1 MNFPADPVSSVSKL
15 ACESDCVWCVMNES
29 DFYMSMFVELRRRS
43 LAPARRF
50 SGLVALRKEH
60 GAIGNVPP
68 IVLERAGIYMRCDDN
83 DEGVSVLLGNACSE
97 IFAGPALAKVLRA
110 GHAYEARVLAALDAG
125 TAAQP
130 LVQHTAAAITDA
142 WWPFLESLTAHVPQR
157 ARAEAD
163 WCVNL
168 QVEGASAVHAGV
180 EMLLQLQAARSQSE
194 RVGVAVAAA
203 SYHGPA
209 TTSLGVP
216 FVPMSALTSATK
228 PPQLIYPAPTPWRP
242 LDGAADVQLLQGEW
256 RSFFAEH
263 GPRLGVVVV
272 EPQWGSSCAGACWP
286 PELLREFI
294 GMAHDHGALVLCD
307 EVMCGLGRHA
317 LPRGGV
323 GAPSRAHTM
332 DGARDG
338 ATPLSVAVA
347 GGGVPSRSFTGNSLY
362 TSSFVRSTSPAAA
375 AAAAAASAAKSAGAS
390 PAAVARA
397 AIMAA
402 TEAAA
407 ATGAAA
413 AADEANAAPAV
424 FCRGG
429 GVASPALASGGGFA
443 RSGATPAGGGGAPY
457 CFLAD
462 ALDLDVDAITFGK
475 AVAAGAYPLSGA
487 ILYRG
492 RRELAA
498 DGRALTQVH
507 TYAGAH
513 VRALM
518 AATAVLNELSRSDSE
533 GWAQR
538 IRTASLQLDELV
550 MRPAVAA
557 ARGALTAHGQGLMRG
572 CLFRPGFLPT
582 HVQLQAAQATLMQSC
597 RVHGVQPYPVA
608 AGGFMCSPPYD
619 VAEEALREGG
629 RRLAGAIEQAA
640 AAGWVLSESSAAAD
654 AQARRFVLGTQAQ
667 KRAAR
672 LAAAV
677 QRREAKPSGEPE
689 RGTTTS

>member
-1 MNFPADPVSSVSKL
+1 M
-15 ACESDCVWCVMNES
+15 
-29 DFYMSMFVELRRRS
+29 RRRS
-43 LAPARRF
+43 LAPAARRF

-60 GAIGNVPP
+60 GPIGNVPP
-68 IVLERAGIYMRCDDN
+68 IALERAGIYVRCDDN
-83 DEGVSVLLGNACSE
+83 VEGVSVLLGNACSE

-180 EMLLQLQAARSQSE
+180 EMLLQLQAARGQSE

-216 FVPMSALTSATK
+216 FAPMSALTSATK
-228 PPQLIYPAPTPWRP
+228 PPQLVYPAPTPWRP
-242 LDGAADVQLLQGEW
+242 LDSAADVQLLHGEW
-256 RSFFAEH
+256 RSFFAAH
-263 GPRLGVVVV
+263 GPRLGVVVL

-286 PELLREFI
+286 PELLRKFI

-323 GAPSRAHTM
+323 AAHPM

-338 ATPLSVAVA
+338 AAPLSAAAA
-347 GGGVPSRSFTGNSLY
+347 GGGVPSRSLTGNSIY

-397 AIMAA
+397 SIKA
-402 TEAAA
+402 
-407 ATGAAA
+407 AAA
-413 AADEANAAPAV
+413 AADVANAASAV

-429 GVASPALASGGGFA
+429 GVASPAVASGGGFA
-443 RSGATPAGGGGAPY
+443 SSGATPAGGAPY

-533 GWAQR
+533 GWAHR
-538 IRTASLQLDELV
+538 IRTASLQLDEFV

-557 ARGALTAHGQGLMRG
+557 ARGALTSHGQGLMRG
-572 CLFRPGFLPT
+572 CLFRPGFFPT

-654 AQARRFVLGTQAQ
+654 AQARRLVLGTQAQ

-677 QRREAKPSGEPE
+677 QRREAKLSGEPE
-689 RGTTTS
+689 RGTTS